1 MLILLDEDVPH
12 QVIDVL
18 QHVLRQHQVDHI
30 HGIGWS
36 KKKDHFVYKDAKQAG
51 YDVIVTN
58 DDHQMSDPD
67 ECRDV
72 RKSGLHRV
80 SYKHRGKGLPGLA
93 LATASIIAAMPD
105 IIVELEKTE
114 GQRLVEITQIDAR
127 HRRYTITDPNRNP
140 PKYWR

>member
-18 QHVLRQHQVDHI
+18 RHVLPAHQVDHI
-30 HGIGWS
+30 HTIGWS
-36 KKKDHFVYKDAKQAG
+36 KKKDRFVYRDAKRAG

-58 DDHQMSDPD
+58 DDHQMADPD

-80 SYKHRGKGLPGLA
+80 SYRHRTKGLRGLA
-93 LATASIIAAMPD
+93 LVTASIIAAMPD
-105 IIVELEKTE
+105 IVEELGKAG
-114 GQRLVEITQIDAR
+114 GQRLVEITQIDAS

>member
-12 QVIDVL
+12 QVIGVL
-18 QHVLRQHQVDHI
+18 RHVLPNHRVDHV
-30 HGIGWS
+30 HGIRWS
-36 KKKDHFVYKDAKQAG
+36 KKKDHFVYRDAKKAG
-51 YDVIVTN
+51 YEMIVTN
-58 DDHQMSDPD
+58 DDHQMADPD

-80 SYKHRGKGLPGLA
+80 SYKHRAKGLRGLA

-105 IIVELEKTE
+105 VVDELAKAQ
-114 GQRLVEITQIDAR
+114 GQRLVEITQIDAS